1 VRAERQVC
9 LVASALMQKR
19 SLVSDI
25 MIKSSE
31 ENTQQVAEAVSAALY
46 SRDHTSHM
54 LGIVV
59 ETVSP
64 GSARLSMTVR
74 QDMVNGHGILHGGL
88 CFTLADT
95 CLAHACH
102 SRNIRAV
109 THSCTITYTAPGHL
123 GDELI
128 AEGQEIWTKERN
140 SMVDVTVSRRSDGAV
155 IALLRGNV
163 RYIGGVVTEQP
174 PQ

>member
-1 VRAERQVC
+1 
-9 LVASALMQKR
+9 MQKG

-46 SRDHTSHM
+46 SRDHTSRM

-128 AEGQEIWTKERN
+128 AEGQEIWATERN